1 MKTQIAAAIAL
12 SLVAGVTFAAPTF
25 YGEID
30 VTADYLPED
39 NTSPNK
45 DRDVVELNSNN
56 SFLGLKGEEKLTDR
70 LNALYYLQMAWHYD
84 AF

>member
-30 VTADYLPED
+30 VTADYLPEQRIMHRITVVND
-39 NTSPNK
+39 ARVN
-45 DRDVVELNSNN
+45 DR
-56 SFLGLKGEEKLTDR
+56 
-70 LNALYYLQMAWHYD
+70 
-84 AF
+84 

>member
-30 VTADYLPED
+30 VKCTIP
-39 NTSPNK
+39 S
-45 DRDVVELNSNN
+45 
-56 SFLGLKGEEKLTDR
+56 
-70 LNALYYLQMAWHYD
+70 
-84 AF
+84 